1 MRIPNIARRVSP
13 WAVNRADGL
22 SQLPGPQAEGD
33 KSPIRPYRKTLS
45 RKMSPRSANRFP
57 SGSW

>member
-1 MRIPNIARRVSP
+1 MRIPNIARRISP

-22 SQLPGPQAEGD
+22 SHLPGPQAEGD
-33 KSPIRPYRKTLS
+33 KEADPPYRKPLS
-45 RKMSPRSANRFP
+45 RRMIARPPNRFP